1 MTSPTHIAFAES
13 LYLLI
18 LTPSGVP
25 LSWRGAIITA
35 FVSLLPDID
44 LPTSWLGRI
53 FFFISKPIE
62 RTFGHRTIT
71 HSLLFTLAVTACVYA
86 AEKATFVHPH
96 TTSLFLMAYV
106 SHILL
111 DTCTIQGAKMFYPI
125 SSRDCVFPYDP
136 RSPYSYR
143 MKSGSKADTIL
154 FFFFAVL
161 LIPLYIFASNGFE
174 RLIRIT
180 QKTPQAAL
188 RDYYELST
196 SHIVFADVDALN
208 TLTHERI
215 SGRFELI
222 GIRDPNTLL
231 FSSGTNVYTLG
242 ENPAIDNFM
251 SNSVIC
257 IPGPAAKTA
266 VVSVNL
272 AGQMLSSLKNFTS
285 PTGQTRFFGSLETD
299 RRVELPQ
306 SFDRFNTV
314 SSYGTIL
321 KFDHATYDDIQ
332 KFSLENVLVIRG
344 QLTIKTITEES
355 NVPISSPSLPVSQS
369 PRLLIIPLG
378 DFSTIDTTGGPA
390 ELSVLVKSGD
400 TVIAGSIL
408 AKISTPAELK
418 VLNSIASL
426 KSRKPS
432 LQSRKEIALARL
444 SAAVRS
450 AEEKLTKSTQV
461 YQLKFDLFNK
471 SLASR
476 TDLDIAGNDKTVAQS
491 NLDKANKILESTQEK
506 YDQELRNIQRT
517 IDRLRTDLAANQNKR
532 VITSPADGIVVELRS
547 TPKTP
552 GKTSCSIV
560 FRTADKSTNAGK

>member
-18 LTPSGVP
+18 LTPSGVQ

-35 FVSLLPDID
+35 LVSLLPDID

-53 FFFISKPIE
+53 FFFISEPIE
-62 RTFGHRTIT
+62 RTFGHRTLT
-71 HSLLFTLAVTACVYA
+71 HSLLFTLAITACIYA
-86 AEKATFVHPH
+86 AEKAAFVYPH

-143 MKSGSKADTIL
+143 MKSGSRADTIL

-196 SHIVFADVDALN
+196 SYIVFADVDAVN

-215 SGRFELI
+215 NGRFELV

-242 ENPAIDNFM
+242 ENPAMDNFM
-251 SNSVIC
+251 SNSVVC
-257 IPGPAAKTA
+257 IPGPPAKTA

-272 AGQMLSSLKNFTS
+272 AGQMLSSLKNFAS

-306 SFDRFNTV
+306 SFDRFNTI
-314 SSYGTIL
+314 STYGSIL

-332 KFSLENVLVIRG
+332 KFSLENVLVLRG
-344 QLTIKTITEES
+344 QLTIKTITEKLA
-355 NVPISSPSLPVSQS
+355 VPSSPSPPVPNS
-369 PRLLIIPLG
+369 PRLLVIPLG
-378 DFSTIDTTGGPA
+378 DFPTIDTTGAPA
-390 ELSVLVKSGD
+390 ELSVVVRSGD
-400 TVIAGSIL
+400 TVSAGSIL

-418 VLNSIASL
+418 VMDRITLL
-426 KSRKPS
+426 QSRKPS

-444 SAAVRS
+444 RSSVRS

-461 YQLKFDLFNK
+461 YQLKLDLFNK

-476 TDLDIAGNDKTVAQS
+476 TELDIAENDKTAAQS
-491 NLDKANKILESTQEK
+491 NLDKGNKILESTERK
-506 YDQELRNIQRT
+506 YKQDLRNIQIT
-517 IDRLRTDLAANQNKR
+517 IDRLRTELDANQNKR
-532 VITSPADGIVVELRS
+532 VITSPAIGIVVELRS
-547 TPKTP
+547 TPRAP
-552 GKTSCSIV
+552 GKTSYSIV
-560 FRTADKSTNAGK
+560 LRTNGNSSGVEN